1 MVVAGGFPEGTEHLG
16 GDLMADQQDESQ
28 EKTEEPTA
36 RRLSKAREEGQIAR
50 STEITIAASVISV
63 AIYIYLFGSSL
74 LGNVANIF
82 AQGLVFDSLAVLEPQ
97 VAAGRLADAMIE
109 ALFSILPILILTG
122 VVVLACSGLIGGY
135 NFSWKSLQ
143 PKASKFNPIAGFKRM
158 FGMQALV
165 NLGKSIAKFLLVGG
179 VTYFLI
185 DASITEF
192 AEISLMAL
200 EPGLTVSASILTTA
214 FLVASST
221 LIIIALIDAPYQV
234 YQHNQK
240 MKMSLREVKDERKD
254 TEGSPEVKQRIRQKQ
269 REVSAARMLEAIAEA
284 DVVITNPEHFAVALA
299 YDPSSEDPPK
309 VVAKGTD
316 VMAER
321 IRERAGEEGVPLF
334 QSPVL
339 ARALFFTTEIEAF
352 IPEPLFE
359 AVAQVIA
366 YIFNIN
372 SINRSS
378 NLRVTSRFQECQTT
392 WCLTLRGGSL
402 KCMTSEP

>member
-1 MVVAGGFPEGTEHLG
+1 
-16 GDLMADQQDESQ
+16 MADQQDESQ

-97 VAAGRLADAMIE
+97 VAAGRLADAMVE
-109 ALFSILPILILTG
+109 ALLTILPILILTG
-122 VVVLACSGLIGGY
+122 VVVLVCSGLIGGY

-158 FGMQALV
+158 FGIQALV

-179 VTYFLI
+179 VTYLLI

-200 EPGLTVSASILTTA
+200 EPGLTASASIITMA

-378 NLRVTSRFQECQTT
+378 NLRDKPVPRVPDNMVFD
-392 WCLTLRGGSL
+392 
-402 KCMTSEP
+402 SEGRQSEVYDQ

>member
-1 MVVAGGFPEGTEHLG
+1 
-16 GDLMADQQDESQ
+16 MADQQDDSQ
-28 EKTEEPTA
+28 DKTEEPTA

-63 AIYIYLFGSSL
+63 AIYIYLFGSAL
-74 LGNVANIF
+74 LGNIANIF
-82 AQGLVFDSLAVLEPQ
+82 AQGLVFDSMAVLEPQ
-97 VAAGRLADAMIE
+97 VALGRLGDATVE
-109 ALFSILPILILTG
+109 ALLSIVPILVLTA

-135 NFSWKSLQ
+135 NFSWKSIQ
-143 PKASKFNPIAGFKRM
+143 PKASKFNPISGLKRM
-158 FGMQALV
+158 FGLQALV
-165 NLGKSIAKFLLVGG
+165 NLAKSLAKFFLVGG

-185 DASITEF
+185 EASITEF

-200 EPGLTVSASILTTA
+200 EPGLTASASILTTA
-214 FLVASST
+214 FLVAAST
-221 LIIIALIDAPYQV
+221 LIIIALIDAPYQL
-234 YQHNQK
+234 YQHNEK
-240 MKMSLREVKDERKD
+240 MKMSLKEVKDERKD

-299 YDPSSEDPPK
+299 YDPSSDDPPK

-316 VMAER
+316 YIAER

-334 QSPVL
+334 QSPIL
-339 ARALFFTTEIEAF
+339 ARALFFTTELDAF

-372 SINRSS
+372 SINRSKMTQS
-378 NLRVTSRFQECQTT
+378 KPVPRVPDDMIFDSDGRQSQVYDD
-392 WCLTLRGGSL
+392 R
-402 KCMTSEP
+402 

>member
-1 MVVAGGFPEGTEHLG
+1 
-16 GDLMADQQDESQ
+16 MADQQDESQ

-36 RRLSKAREEGQIAR
+36 RRLGKAREEGQIAR

-82 AQGLVFDSLAVLEPQ
+82 ARGLVFDSLAVLEPQ

-109 ALFSILPILILTG
+109 ALFTILPILILTG

-200 EPGLTVSASILTTA
+200 EPGLTASASILTTA

-240 MKMSLREVKDERKD
+240 MKMSLKEVKDERKD

-269 REVSAARMLEAIAEA
+269 REVSAARMLEAISEA

-309 VVAKGTD
+309 VVAKGAD
-316 VMAER
+316 LMAER

-378 NLRVTSRFQECQTT
+378 SLRDKPVPRVPDNMVFD
-392 WCLTLRGGSL
+392 
-402 KCMTSEP
+402 SEGRQSEVYDQ

>member
-1 MVVAGGFPEGTEHLG
+1 
-16 GDLMADQQDESQ
+16 MADQQDESQ

-158 FGMQALV
+158 FGIQALV

-179 VTYFLI
+179 VTYLLI

-200 EPGLTVSASILTTA
+200 EPGLTVSASILTMA

-378 NLRVTSRFQECQTT
+378 NLRDKPVPRVPDNMVFDSEGRQSEVYD
-392 WCLTLRGGSL
+392 
-402 KCMTSEP
+402 SEP

>member
-1 MVVAGGFPEGTEHLG
+1 
-16 GDLMADQQDESQ
+16 MADQQDEGQ

-82 AQGLVFDSLAVLEPQ
+82 AQGLVFDSLAVMEPQ
-97 VAAGRLADAMIE
+97 VAAGRLGDAMIE
-109 ALFSILPILILTG
+109 ALLSILPILILTG
-122 VVVLACSGLIGGY
+122 VVVLVCSGLIGGY

-143 PKASKFNPIAGFKRM
+143 PKASKFNPISGLKRM
-158 FGMQALV
+158 FGLQALV

-185 DASITEF
+185 DASTTEF

-200 EPGLTVSASILTTA
+200 EPGLTASASILTTA
-214 FLVASST
+214 FLVAAST

-240 MKMSLREVKDERKD
+240 MKMTLKEVKDERKD

-269 REVSAARMLEAIAEA
+269 REVSAARMLEAISEA
-284 DVVITNPEHFAVALA
+284 DVVITNPEHFAVALS
-299 YDPSSEDPPK
+299 YDPSSEDPPR
-309 VVAKGTD
+309 VVAKGAD
-316 VMAER
+316 LIAER
-321 IRERAGEEGVPLF
+321 IRERATEEGVPLF

-339 ARALFFTTEIEAF
+339 ARALFFTTELEGF

-372 SINRSS
+372 SINQS
-378 NLRVTSRFQECQTT
+378 NISQSKPVPRVPDEMVFD
-392 WCLTLRGGSL
+392 
-402 KCMTSEP
+402 SEGRQSDVYD

>member
-1 MVVAGGFPEGTEHLG
+1 
-16 GDLMADQQDESQ
+16 MADQQDESQ

-82 AQGLVFDSLAVLEPQ
+82 ARGLVFDSLAVLEPQ

-158 FGMQALV
+158 FGIQALV

-378 NLRVTSRFQECQTT
+378 NLRDKPVPRVPDNMVFD
-392 WCLTLRGGSL
+392 
-402 KCMTSEP
+402 SEGRQSEVYDQ

>member
-1 MVVAGGFPEGTEHLG
+1 MALARGLFHGAKHVGGA
-16 GDLMADQQDESQ
+16 LMADQQDDSQ
-28 EKTEEPTA
+28 DKTEEPTA

-63 AIYIYLFGSSL
+63 AIYIYLFGSAL

-82 AQGLVFDSLAVLEPQ
+82 AQGLVFDSMAVLEPQ
-97 VAAGRLADAMIE
+97 VALGRLGDATVE
-109 ALFSILPILILTG
+109 ALLSIVPILILTA

-135 NFSWKSLQ
+135 NFSWKSIQ
-143 PKASKFNPIAGFKRM
+143 PKASKFNPISGLKRM
-158 FGMQALV
+158 FGLQALV
-165 NLGKSIAKFLLVGG
+165 NLAKSLAKFFLVGG

-185 DASITEF
+185 EASITEF

-200 EPGLTVSASILTTA
+200 EPGLTASASILTTA
-214 FLVASST
+214 FLVAAST
-221 LIIIALIDAPYQV
+221 LIIIALIDAPYQL
-234 YQHNQK
+234 YQHNEK
-240 MKMSLREVKDERKD
+240 MKMSLKEVKDERKD

-299 YDPSSEDPPK
+299 YDPSSDDPPK
-309 VVAKGTD
+309 VVAKGAD
-316 VMAER
+316 YIAER

-334 QSPVL
+334 QSPIL
-339 ARALFFTTEIEAF
+339 ARALYFTTELDAF

-372 SINRSS
+372 SINRSNITRS
-378 NLRVTSRFQECQTT
+378 KPVPRVPDDMIFDSDGRQSQVYDD
-392 WCLTLRGGSL
+392 R
-402 KCMTSEP
+402 

>member
-1 MVVAGGFPEGTEHLG
+1 
-16 GDLMADQQDESQ
+16 MA
-28 EKTEEPTA
+28 
-36 RRLSKAREEGQIAR
+36 
-50 STEITIAASVISV
+50 
-63 AIYIYLFGSSL
+63 
-74 LGNVANIF
+74 
-82 AQGLVFDSLAVLEPQ
+82 
-97 VAAGRLADAMIE
+97 
-109 ALFSILPILILTG
+109 
-122 VVVLACSGLIGGY
+122 
-135 NFSWKSLQ
+135 
-143 PKASKFNPIAGFKRM
+143 
-158 FGMQALV
+158 
-165 NLGKSIAKFLLVGG
+165 FLL
-179 VTYFLI
+179 
-185 DASITEF
+185 
-192 AEISLMAL
+192 
-200 EPGLTVSASILTTA
+200 
-214 FLVASST
+214 ASST

-240 MKMSLREVKDERKD
+240 MKMSLKEVKDERKD

-269 REVSAARMLEAIAEA
+269 REISATRMLEAIAEA

-316 VMAER
+316 IMAER

-378 NLRVTSRFQECQTT
+378 NLRDKPVPRVPDNMVFD
-392 WCLTLRGGSL
+392 
-402 KCMTSEP
+402 SEGRQSEVYDQ

>member
-1 MVVAGGFPEGTEHLG
+1 
-16 GDLMADQQDESQ
+16 MADQQDESQ

-97 VAAGRLADAMIE
+97 VAAARLADAMIE

-158 FGMQALV
+158 FGIQALV
-165 NLGKSIAKFLLVGG
+165 NLGKSIAKFILVGG
-179 VTYFLI
+179 VTYLLI

-378 NLRVTSRFQECQTT
+378 NLRDKPVPRVPDNMVFD
-392 WCLTLRGGSL
+392 
-402 KCMTSEP
+402 SEGRQSEVYDQ

>member
-1 MVVAGGFPEGTEHLG
+1 
-16 GDLMADQQDESQ
+16 MADQQDDSQ

-179 VTYFLI
+179 VTYLLI

-309 VVAKGTD
+309 VVAKGAD
-316 VMAER
+316 LMAER

-378 NLRVTSRFQECQTT
+378 SLRDKPVPRVPDNMVFD
-392 WCLTLRGGSL
+392 
-402 KCMTSEP
+402 SEGRQSEVYD

>member
-1 MVVAGGFPEGTEHLG
+1 
-16 GDLMADQQDESQ
+16 
-28 EKTEEPTA
+28 
-36 RRLSKAREEGQIAR
+36 
-50 STEITIAASVISV
+50 
-63 AIYIYLFGSSL
+63 
-74 LGNVANIF
+74 
-82 AQGLVFDSLAVLEPQ
+82 
-97 VAAGRLADAMIE
+97 
-109 ALFSILPILILTG
+109 
-122 VVVLACSGLIGGY
+122 
-135 NFSWKSLQ
+135 
-143 PKASKFNPIAGFKRM
+143 
-158 FGMQALV
+158 
-165 NLGKSIAKFLLVGG
+165 
-179 VTYFLI
+179 
-185 DASITEF
+185 
-192 AEISLMAL
+192 AL

-316 VMAER
+316 VLAER
-321 IRERAGEEGVPLF
+321 IRERASEEGVPLF

-339 ARALFFTTEIEAF
+339 ARALYFTTEIEAF

-378 NLRVTSRFQECQTT
+378 SLRDKPIPRVPDNMVFD
-392 WCLTLRGGSL
+392 
-402 KCMTSEP
+402 SEGRPSEVYDQ

>member
-1 MVVAGGFPEGTEHLG
+1 MVVAGGVPEGTEYLG
-16 GDLMADQQDESQ
+16 GDLMADQQDDSQ

-158 FGMQALV
+158 FGIQALV

-179 VTYFLI
+179 VTYLLI

-309 VVAKGTD
+309 VVAKGAD
-316 VMAER
+316 IMAER

-378 NLRVTSRFQECQTT
+378 NLRDKPVPRVPDSMVFD
-392 WCLTLRGGSL
+392 
-402 KCMTSEP
+402 SEGRQSEVYDQ

>member
-1 MVVAGGFPEGTEHLG
+1 
-16 GDLMADQQDESQ
+16 MADQQDESQ
-28 EKTEEPTA
+28 EKTEEPTP

-63 AIYIYLFGSSL
+63 AIYIYIFGTAL
-74 LGNVANIF
+74 LGNVANLF
-82 AQGLVFDSLAVLEPQ
+82 ARGLVFDPLAVSQPQ
-97 VAAGRLADAMIE
+97 VAVARFGDAAIE
-109 ALFSILPILILTG
+109 ALLAVLPILILTA
-122 VVVLACSGLIGGY
+122 VVVLACSGLLGGY
-135 NFSWKSLQ
+135 NWSWKSIQ
-143 PKASKFNPIAGFKRM
+143 PKASKLDPLKGLKRI
-158 FGMQALV
+158 FGLDALV
-165 NLGKSIAKFLLVGG
+165 NLAKSLAKFFLVGG
-179 VTYFLI
+179 VTYFLV
-185 DASITEF
+185 DASIAEF

-200 EPGLTVSASILTTA
+200 EPGLTASASILTTA
-214 FLVASST
+214 FLVASAT
-221 LIIIALIDAPYQV
+221 LIIIALIDAPYQA
-234 YQHNQK
+234 YKHNQQ
-240 MKMSLREVKDERKD
+240 MRMSLKEVKDESKD

-309 VVAKGTD
+309 VVAKGAD
-316 VMAER
+316 LMAER

-378 NLRVTSRFQECQTT
+378 SLRDKPVPRVPDNMVFD
-392 WCLTLRGGSL
+392 
-402 KCMTSEP
+402 SEGRQSEVYDQ

>member
-1 MVVAGGFPEGTEHLG
+1 
-16 GDLMADQQDESQ
+16 MADQQDDSQ

-82 AQGLVFDSLAVLEPQ
+82 ARGLVFDSLAVLEPQ
-97 VAAGRLADAMIE
+97 VAAGRLGDAIIE
-109 ALFSILPILILTG
+109 ALFTILPILILTG

-200 EPGLTVSASILTTA
+200 EPGLTASASILTTA

-240 MKMSLREVKDERKD
+240 MKMSLKEVKDERKD

-309 VVAKGTD
+309 VVAKGAD
-316 VMAER
+316 NMAER

-339 ARALFFTTEIEAF
+339 ARALFFTTEVEAF

-378 NLRVTSRFQECQTT
+378 NLRDKPVPRVPDNMVFD
-392 WCLTLRGGSL
+392 
-402 KCMTSEP
+402 SEGRQSEVYDQ

>member
-1 MVVAGGFPEGTEHLG
+1 
-16 GDLMADQQDESQ
+16 MADQQDESQ

-158 FGMQALV
+158 FGIQALV

-179 VTYFLI
+179 VTYLLI

-378 NLRVTSRFQECQTT
+378 NLRDKPVPRVPDNMVFD
-392 WCLTLRGGSL
+392 
-402 KCMTSEP
+402 SEGRQSEVYDQ

>member
-316 VMAER
+316 GMAER

-372 SINRSS
+372 SINRTS
-378 NLRVTSRFQECQTT
+378 NLRDKPVPRVPDNMVFD
-392 WCLTLRGGSL
+392 
-402 KCMTSEP
+402 SEGRQSEVYDQ

>member
-1 MVVAGGFPEGTEHLG
+1 MVVAGGVPEGTEYLG

-82 AQGLVFDSLAVLEPQ
+82 ARGLVFDSLAVLEPQ

-158 FGMQALV
+158 FGIQALV

-179 VTYFLI
+179 VTYLLI

-269 REVSAARMLEAIAEA
+269 REVSTARMLEAIAEA

-378 NLRVTSRFQECQTT
+378 NLRDKPVPRVPDNMVFDSEGRQSEVYD
-392 WCLTLRGGSL
+392 
-402 KCMTSEP
+402 SEP

>member
-1 MVVAGGFPEGTEHLG
+1 
-16 GDLMADQQDESQ
+16 MADQQDDSQ
-28 EKTEEPTA
+28 DKTEEPTA
-36 RRLSKAREEGQIAR
+36 KRLSKAREEGQIAR

-63 AIYIYLFGSSL
+63 AIYIYLFGNAL

-82 AQGLVFDSLAVLEPQ
+82 AQGLVFDSMAVLEPQ
-97 VAAGRLADAMIE
+97 VALGRLGDAAVE
-109 ALFSILPILILTG
+109 ALLSITPILILTA

-158 FGMQALV
+158 FGLQALV
-165 NLGKSIAKFLLVGG
+165 NLAKSLAKFFLVGG

-200 EPGLTVSASILTTA
+200 EPGLTASAAILTTA

-221 LIIIALIDAPYQV
+221 LIIISLIDAPYQL
-234 YQHNQK
+234 YQHNEK
-240 MKMSLREVKDERKD
+240 MKMSLKEVKDERKD

-269 REVSAARMLEAIAEA
+269 REVSAARMLEAVAEA

-299 YDPSSEDPPK
+299 YDPSSDDPPK

-316 VMAER
+316 YIAER

-334 QSPVL
+334 QSPIL
-339 ARALFFTTEIEAF
+339 ARALFFTTELDAF

-372 SINRSS
+372 SINRSNMTQS
-378 NLRVTSRFQECQTT
+378 KPIPRVPDDMIFDSDGRQSQVYDD
-392 WCLTLRGGSL
+392 R
-402 KCMTSEP
+402 

>member
-1 MVVAGGFPEGTEHLG
+1 
-16 GDLMADQQDESQ
+16 MADQQDDSQ

-63 AIYIYLFGSSL
+63 AIYIFLFGNSL

-82 AQGLVFDSLAVLEPQ
+82 AKGLVFDSLAVLEPQ
-97 VAAGRLADAMIE
+97 VGLGRLSDAVVE
-109 ALFSILPILILTG
+109 ALLTILPILILTG
-122 VVVLACSGLIGGY
+122 VVVLVCSGLIGGY
-135 NFSWKSLQ
+135 NFSWKSIQ
-143 PKASKFNPIAGFKRM
+143 PKASKFNPISGFKRM
-158 FGMQALV
+158 FGTQALV
-165 NLGKSIAKFLLVGG
+165 NLAKSIAKFLLVGG
-179 VTYFLI
+179 VTFFLI
-185 DASITEF
+185 DASVTEF
-192 AEISLMAL
+192 AQISLMAL
-200 EPGLTVSASILTTA
+200 EPGLSASASILTTA

-240 MKMSLREVKDERKD
+240 MKMSLKEVKDEQKQ

-269 REVSAARMLEAIAEA
+269 REVSAARMLEAISEA
-284 DVVITNPEHFAVALA
+284 DVIITNPEHFAVALA
-299 YDPSSEDPPK
+299 YDPSSDDPPK
-309 VVAKGTD
+309 VVAKGVD
-316 VMAER
+316 FIADR
-321 IRERAGEEGVPLF
+321 IRERGGEEGVPLF

-339 ARALFFTTEIEAF
+339 ARALYFTTEVDGF

-372 SINRSS
+372 SINRAKAQQSKPVP
-378 NLRVTSRFQECQTT
+378 RVPDDMIFDEDGRQSQIFD
-392 WCLTLRGGSL
+392 S
-402 KCMTSEP
+402 

>member
-309 VVAKGTD
+309 VVAKGAD
-316 VMAER
+316 IMAER

-378 NLRVTSRFQECQTT
+378 NLRDKPVPRVPDNMVFD
-392 WCLTLRGGSL
+392 
-402 KCMTSEP
+402 SEGRQSEVYDQ

>member
-1 MVVAGGFPEGTEHLG
+1 MVVAGGVPEGTEYLG

-378 NLRVTSRFQECQTT
+378 NLRDKPVPRVPDNMVFD
-392 WCLTLRGGSL
+392 
-402 KCMTSEP
+402 SEGRQSEVYDQ

>member
-1 MVVAGGFPEGTEHLG
+1 
-16 GDLMADQQDESQ
+16 MADQQDESQ

-97 VAAGRLADAMIE
+97 VAAGRLADAMVE
-109 ALFSILPILILTG
+109 ALLTILPILILTG
-122 VVVLACSGLIGGY
+122 VVVLVCSGLLGGY

-158 FGMQALV
+158 FGIQALV

-179 VTYFLI
+179 VTYLLI

-200 EPGLTVSASILTTA
+200 EPGLTASASILTTA

-221 LIIIALIDAPYQV
+221 LIIIALIDAPYQA

-240 MKMSLREVKDERKD
+240 MKMSLKEVKDERKD
-254 TEGSPEVKQRIRQKQ
+254 TEGSPEVKRKIRQKQ

-284 DVVITNPEHFAVALA
+284 DIVITNPEHFAVALA

-309 VVAKGTD
+309 VVAKGAD
-316 VMAER
+316 IMAER

-378 NLRVTSRFQECQTT
+378 NLRDKPVPRVPDNMVFD
-392 WCLTLRGGSL
+392 
-402 KCMTSEP
+402 SEGRQSEVYDQ

>member
-1 MVVAGGFPEGTEHLG
+1 
-16 GDLMADQQDESQ
+16 MADQQDESQ

-109 ALFSILPILILTG
+109 ALFSILPILVLTG

-158 FGMQALV
+158 FGIQALV

-179 VTYFLI
+179 VTYLLI
-185 DASITEF
+185 DASIAEF

-240 MKMSLREVKDERKD
+240 MKMSLKEVKDERKD

-316 VMAER
+316 LMAER

-378 NLRVTSRFQECQTT
+378 NLRDKPVPRVPDNMVFD
-392 WCLTLRGGSL
+392 
-402 KCMTSEP
+402 SEGRQSEVYDQ

>member
-158 FGMQALV
+158 FGIQALV

-179 VTYFLI
+179 VTYLLI

-309 VVAKGTD
+309 VLAKGTD
-316 VMAER
+316 LMAER

-378 NLRVTSRFQECQTT
+378 NLRDKPVPRVPDNMVFD
-392 WCLTLRGGSL
+392 
-402 KCMTSEP
+402 SEGRQSQVYDQ

>member
-1 MVVAGGFPEGTEHLG
+1 
-16 GDLMADQQDESQ
+16 MADQQDEGQ

-82 AQGLVFDSLAVLEPQ
+82 AQGLVFDSLAVLEPN
-97 VAAGRLADAMIE
+97 VAAGRLGDAMVE
-109 ALFSILPILILTG
+109 ALLSILPILILTG

-143 PKASKFNPIAGFKRM
+143 PKASKFNPISGLKRM

-185 DASITEF
+185 DASIQQF

-200 EPGLTVSASILTTA
+200 EPGLTASASILTTA

-240 MKMSLREVKDERKD
+240 MKMTLKEVKDERKD

-269 REVSAARMLEAIAEA
+269 REVSAARMLEAVSEA

-299 YDPSSEDPPK
+299 YDPSSEDPPR
-309 VVAKGTD
+309 VVAKGAD
-316 VMAER
+316 EIAAR

-339 ARALFFTTEIEAF
+339 ARALFFTTELEGF

-372 SINRSS
+372 SINQSGAS
-378 NLRVTSRFQECQTT
+378 QTKPIPRVPDEMVFD
-392 WCLTLRGGSL
+392 
-402 KCMTSEP
+402 SEGRQAEIYD

>member
-1 MVVAGGFPEGTEHLG
+1 MTE
-16 GDLMADQQDESQ
+16 
-28 EKTEEPTA
+28 
-36 RRLSKAREEGQIAR
+36 RLSLRLKAILEALPLSPCIR
-50 STEITIAASVISV
+50 
-63 AIYIYLFGSSL
+63 
-74 LGNVANIF
+74 
-82 AQGLVFDSLAVLEPQ
+82 VLEVGCGPGALTRAMSSAIGSGYVLGIDRSDRAIAQAIAGSKEQ
-97 VAAGRLADAMIE
+97 VAAGRLADAMVE
-109 ALFSILPILILTG
+109 ALLTILPILILTA
-122 VVVLACSGLIGGY
+122 VVVLVCSGLLGGY

-158 FGMQALV
+158 FGIQALV

-179 VTYFLI
+179 VTYLLI

-200 EPGLTVSASILTTA
+200 EPGLTASASILTTA

-221 LIIIALIDAPYQV
+221 LIIIALIDAPYQA

-240 MKMSLREVKDERKD
+240 MKMSLKEVKDERKD

-378 NLRVTSRFQECQTT
+378 SLRDKPVPRVPDNMVFD
-392 WCLTLRGGSL
+392 
-402 KCMTSEP
+402 SEGRQSEVYDQ

>member
-1 MVVAGGFPEGTEHLG
+1 
-16 GDLMADQQDESQ
+16 MADQQDDSQ
-28 EKTEEPTA
+28 DKTEEPTA
-36 RRLSKAREEGQIAR
+36 KRLSKAREEGQIAR
-50 STEITIAASVISV
+50 SSEITIAASVISV
-63 AIYIYLFGSSL
+63 AIYIYLFGNAL

-82 AQGLVFDSLAVLEPQ
+82 AQGLVFDSMAVLEPQ
-97 VAAGRLADAMIE
+97 VALGRLGDAAVE
-109 ALFSILPILILTG
+109 ALLSITPILILTA

-158 FGMQALV
+158 FGLQALV
-165 NLGKSIAKFLLVGG
+165 NLAKSLAKFFLVGG

-200 EPGLTVSASILTTA
+200 EPGLTASAAILTTA

-221 LIIIALIDAPYQV
+221 LIIIALIDAPYQL
-234 YQHNQK
+234 YQHNEK
-240 MKMSLREVKDERKD
+240 MKMSLKEVKDERKD

-269 REVSAARMLEAIAEA
+269 REVSAARMLEAVAEA

-299 YDPSSEDPPK
+299 YDPSSDDPPK

-316 VMAER
+316 YIAER

-334 QSPVL
+334 QSPIL
-339 ARALFFTTEIEAF
+339 ARALFFTTELDAF

-372 SINRSS
+372 SINRSNMTQS
-378 NLRVTSRFQECQTT
+378 KPIPRVPDDMIFDSDGRQSQVYDD
-392 WCLTLRGGSL
+392 R
-402 KCMTSEP
+402 

>member
-1 MVVAGGFPEGTEHLG
+1 
-16 GDLMADQQDESQ
+16 MADQQDESQ

-97 VAAGRLADAMIE
+97 VAAGRLADAMVE
-109 ALFSILPILILTG
+109 ALLTILPILILTG
-122 VVVLACSGLIGGY
+122 VVVLVCSGLIGGY

-158 FGMQALV
+158 FGIQALV

-179 VTYFLI
+179 VTYLLI

-200 EPGLTVSASILTTA
+200 EPGLTASASILTTA

-240 MKMSLREVKDERKD
+240 MKMSLKEVKDERKD

-309 VVAKGTD
+309 VVAKGAD
-316 VMAER
+316 IMAER

-378 NLRVTSRFQECQTT
+378 NLRDKPVPRVPDNMVFD
-392 WCLTLRGGSL
+392 
-402 KCMTSEP
+402 SEGRQSEVYDQ

>member
-1 MVVAGGFPEGTEHLG
+1 
-16 GDLMADQQDESQ
+16 MADQQDDSQ

-36 RRLSKAREEGQIAR
+36 RRLSKAREEGQIDR

-63 AIYIYLFGSSL
+63 AIYIFLFGNSL

-82 AQGLVFDSLAVLEPQ
+82 ARGLVFDSLAVLEPQ
-97 VAAGRLADAMIE
+97 VGLGRLSDAAVE
-109 ALFSILPILILTG
+109 ALLTILPILILTG
-122 VVVLACSGLIGGY
+122 VVVLVCSGLIGGY
-135 NFSWKSLQ
+135 NFSWKSIQ
-143 PKASKFNPIAGFKRM
+143 PKASKFNPISGFKRM
-158 FGMQALV
+158 FGTQALV
-165 NLGKSIAKFLLVGG
+165 NLAKSIAKFLLVGG

-185 DASITEF
+185 DASVTEF
-192 AEISLMAL
+192 AQISLMAL
-200 EPGLTVSASILTTA
+200 EPGLSASASILTTA

-240 MKMSLREVKDERKD
+240 MKMSLKEVKDEQKQ

-269 REVSAARMLEAIAEA
+269 REVSAARMLEAISEA
-284 DVVITNPEHFAVALA
+284 DVIITNPEHFAVALA
-299 YDPSSEDPPK
+299 YDPSSDDPPK
-309 VVAKGTD
+309 VVAKGAD
-316 VMAER
+316 FIADR
-321 IRERAGEEGVPLF
+321 IRERGGEEGVPLF

-339 ARALFFTTEIEAF
+339 ARALYFTTEVDGF

-372 SINRSS
+372 SINRAKTQQSKPGP
-378 NLRVTSRFQECQTT
+378 RVPDDMIFDEDGRQSQIFD
-392 WCLTLRGGSL
+392 S
-402 KCMTSEP
+402 

>member
-1 MVVAGGFPEGTEHLG
+1 
-16 GDLMADQQDESQ
+16 MADQQDESQ

-97 VAAGRLADAMIE
+97 VAAGRLADAMVE
-109 ALFSILPILILTG
+109 ALFTILPILILTG

-143 PKASKFNPIAGFKRM
+143 PKASKFNPIAGLKRM

-200 EPGLTVSASILTTA
+200 EPGLTASASILTTA

-240 MKMSLREVKDERKD
+240 MKMSLKEVKDERKD

-309 VVAKGTD
+309 VVAKGAD
-316 VMAER
+316 LMAER

-378 NLRVTSRFQECQTT
+378 SLRDKPVPRVPDNMVFD
-392 WCLTLRGGSL
+392 
-402 KCMTSEP
+402 SEGRQSEVYDQ

>member
-1 MVVAGGFPEGTEHLG
+1 
-16 GDLMADQQDESQ
+16 MADQQDDSQ
-28 EKTEEPTA
+28 DKTEEPTA
-36 RRLSKAREEGQIAR
+36 KRLSKAREEGQVAR

-63 AIYIYLFGSSL
+63 AIYIYLFGNAL

-82 AQGLVFDSLAVLEPQ
+82 AQGLVFDSMAVLEPQ
-97 VAAGRLADAMIE
+97 VALGRLGDAAVE
-109 ALFSILPILILTG
+109 ALLSITPILILTA

-158 FGMQALV
+158 FGLQALV
-165 NLGKSIAKFLLVGG
+165 NLAKSLAKFFLVGG

-200 EPGLTVSASILTTA
+200 EPGLTASAAILTTA

-221 LIIIALIDAPYQV
+221 LIIIALIDAPYQL
-234 YQHNQK
+234 YQHNEK
-240 MKMSLREVKDERKD
+240 MKMSLKEVKDERKD

-269 REVSAARMLEAIAEA
+269 REVSAARMLEAVAEA

-299 YDPSSEDPPK
+299 YDPSSDDPPK

-316 VMAER
+316 YIAER

-334 QSPVL
+334 QSPIL
-339 ARALFFTTEIEAF
+339 ARALFFTTELDAF

-372 SINRSS
+372 SINRSNMTQS
-378 NLRVTSRFQECQTT
+378 KPIPRVPDDMIFDSDGRQSQVYDD
-392 WCLTLRGGSL
+392 R
-402 KCMTSEP
+402 

>member
-1 MVVAGGFPEGTEHLG
+1 
-16 GDLMADQQDESQ
+16 MADQQDESQ

-97 VAAGRLADAMIE
+97 VAAGRMADAMVE
-109 ALFSILPILILTG
+109 ALLTILPILILTG
-122 VVVLACSGLIGGY
+122 VVVLVCSGLIGGY

-378 NLRVTSRFQECQTT
+378 NLRDKPVPRVPDNMVFD
-392 WCLTLRGGSL
+392 
-402 KCMTSEP
+402 SEGRQSEVYDQ